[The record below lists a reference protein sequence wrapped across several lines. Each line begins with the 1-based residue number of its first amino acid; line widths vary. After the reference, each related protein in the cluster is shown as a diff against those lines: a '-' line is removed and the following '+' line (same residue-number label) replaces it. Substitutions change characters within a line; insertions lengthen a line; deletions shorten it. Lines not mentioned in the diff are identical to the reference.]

1 MPSLIGFE
9 KKEKGWAP
17 FSYNMRFQAPLCWNR
32 REGGGENVQ
41 DVCVSKG
48 VKGMLLLLSS
58 TSISAGRDICGCR
71 GGDYRCLFII
81 LFYSYTH
88 PPFIWRG
95 WWRRWVVWK
104 LLIFPPA
111 FSFFSFL
118 LFYRLS
124 SPPPLFSLPRRDV
137 MEEEEDDIVVVFV
150 DLLPLPPFYWSFI
163 HTAVYIYIYTA
174 SCKERKEKSCS
185 LTTPGDSQGKKKMM
199 KKETERFFICLF

>member
-1 MPSLIGFE
+1 VTMDFLPAQEGSAATWGESWKRIRSKRGFFSLSLSLPSVYWLDVICSVSLDSK

-32 REGGGENVQ
+32 REGGRENVQ
-41 DVCVSKG
+41 DVCVCVSKG

-104 LLIFPPA
+104 LLIFPPE
-111 FSFFSFL
+111 FSFFF
-118 LFYRLS
+118 LFY
-124 SPPPLFSLPRRDV
+124 FSID
-137 MEEEEDDIVVVFV
+137 
-150 DLLPLPPFYWSFI
+150 
-163 HTAVYIYIYTA
+163 
-174 SCKERKEKSCS
+174 
-185 LTTPGDSQGKKKMM
+185 
-199 KKETERFFICLF
+199 